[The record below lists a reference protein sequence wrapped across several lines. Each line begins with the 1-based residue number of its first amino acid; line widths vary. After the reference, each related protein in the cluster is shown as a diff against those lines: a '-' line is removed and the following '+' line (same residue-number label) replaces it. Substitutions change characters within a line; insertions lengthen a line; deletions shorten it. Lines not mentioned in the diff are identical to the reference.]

1 MRHIGTGLAVLAL
14 SSCATTQAPPAPPA
28 KPQPPARTAMP
39 AVEAPTFVLRPASF
53 ADLPGWAGGDHT
65 PALIAFRQS
74 CTALTRRPDDQ
85 AFGRFAPY
93 GGKVSDWRGV
103 CAEAA
108 SVAVS
113 PDAAKAFFERAFVP
127 QFVEARPDQM
137 SKLTGYYEPIV
148 QARRSFQPG
157 FSEPFLPRPTD
168 LVSIDMA
175 AFDEEQKLSDAIAE
189 DVTKGLS
196 NDVPQELRPAI
207 QATLDDRLTR
217 RFRTPVWGQ
226 ISADGRSVKP
236 FPKRSDIK
244 VQNRAA
250 LAYAHPADVYDT
262 QVQGSARVQF
272 EDGAQMRM
280 AYDSQNGWRWNSIF
294 GQLRA
299 RGDIQVANKRG
310 VKTWMDTQTPEAVRA
325 AMDLDPSYVFFRLE
339 PIGDP
344 SLGPKGAQG
353 VPLTPLGSMAV
364 DPVAHPY
371 GGLIYVDGAG
381 PNAAGAQAPFQR
393 LMAAQDTGGA
403 IRRGPLRGDVFFGT
417 GDGALALAEKMNAPA
432 RFWTLLPRAL
442 AEPKVAVAAA
452 GPG

>member
-1 MRHIGTGLAVLAL
+1 MRHIVTGLAVLAL

-236 FPKRSDIK
+236 FPRRSDIK

>member
-1 MRHIGTGLAVLAL
+1 MRYFMSGLALLAL
-14 SSCATTQAPPAPPA
+14 GACATTQAPPPPT
-28 KPQPPARTAMP
+28 KPQPPARTAQP
-39 AVEAPTFVLRPASF
+39 AAQAPTFVLKPATF
-53 ADLPGWAGGDHT
+53 ADLPGWATGDHT

-85 AFGRFAPY
+85 AFGRSAPY
-93 GGKVSDWRGV
+93 GGKVGDWRGV

-108 SVAVS
+108 TVALS
-113 PDAAKAFFERAFVP
+113 TDAAKAFFERAFTP
-127 QFVEARPDQM
+127 QFVEARPDQL
-137 SKLTGYYEPIV
+137 SKLTGYYEPIIM
-148 QARRSFQPG
+148 ARRSPQPG
-157 FSEPFLPRPTD
+157 FTEPFLPRPTD
-168 LVSIDMA
+168 LVSIDFQ
-175 AFDEEQKLSDAIAE
+175 AFDDEQKLSEAIAE

-196 NDVPQELRPAI
+196 NDVAQELRPAI

-217 RFRTPVWGQ
+217 RFRTPFWGQ
-226 ISADGRSVKP
+226 LSQDGRSVRP
-236 FPKRSDIK
+236 FPTRADIK
-244 VQNRAA
+244 VMNRAA

-272 EDGAQMRM
+272 EDGTQQRL

-299 RGDIQVANKRG
+299 RGDLQVANKRT
-310 VKTWMDTQTPEAVRA
+310 VKAWMDTQPPEAVRA

-371 GGLIYVDGAG
+371 GGLIYVDGTG

-417 GDGALALAEKMNAPA
+417 GDAALALAEKMNAPA
-432 RFWTLLPRAL
+432 RFWTLLPRTL
-442 AEPKVAVAAA
+442 AEPRVAAA
-452 GPG
+452 TSGRS

>member
-1 MRHIGTGLAVLAL
+1 MRYFISGLALLAL
-14 SSCATTQAPPAPPA
+14 GACATTQTPAPPA
-28 KPQPPARTAMP
+28 KPQAPARTAPP
-39 AVEAPTFVLRPASF
+39 AAEAPTFVLRPATF
-53 ADLPGWAGGDHT
+53 ADLPGWAAGDPT

-85 AFGRFAPY
+85 AFGRSAPY

-108 SVAVS
+108 TIALSA
-113 PDAAKAFFERAFVP
+113 DAAKAFFERAFVP

-137 SKLTGYYEPIV
+137 SKLTGYYEPIIM
-148 QARRSFQPG
+148 ARRSPQPG
-157 FSEPFLPRPTD
+157 FTEPFLGRPTD
-168 LVSIDMA
+168 LVSIDFQ

-196 NDVPQELRPAI
+196 NDVAQELRPAI

-217 RFRTPVWGQ
+217 RFRTPFWGQ
-226 ISADGRSVKP
+226 LTQDGRSVRP
-236 FPKRSDIK
+236 FPTRADIK
-244 VQNRAA
+244 VMNRAA

-272 EDGAQMRM
+272 EDGAQQRM

-299 RGDIQVANKRG
+299 RGDLQVANKRA
-310 VKTWMDTQTPEAVRA
+310 VKAWMDTQTPEGVRA

-371 GGLIYVDGAG
+371 GGLIYVDGTG

-417 GDGALALAEKMNAPA
+417 GDAALALAEKMNAPA
-432 RFWTLLPRAL
+432 RFWTLLPRTL
-442 AEPKVAVAAA
+442 AEPRVASAAN